1 MNNALDILKK
11 LWKNTS
17 FNNFL
22 NLSLNQGINVLVAL
36 ISTPFLYQ
44 RLGEDQFGLVNLS
57 LTITLMFGI
66 IVSYGFHMNAP
77 KRLALLLDNPR
88 EQASLIN
95 EVLVTRIL
103 LSIAVVS
110 LVLLS
115 IYLGAFESYA
125 GIISFSLI
133 VLLGEAL
140 YPLFILQGFDR
151 LSLLA
156 ISNAITKV
164 TFLVGLIVVIEAP
177 TDAQWVNFMLGGS
190 AFIVNLFLVI
200 YIYAKRSYQFRWVS
214 FSKVWKRLLDNYK
227 FFSYSIGAYIQLTG
241 GFILLGNFV
250 SNEELGR
257 YSVAQ
262 RVAVLLRTIPALMA
276 QSILQNASRLY
287 RDDRP
292 AFEKYLKRVF
302 HNGLLITLGI
312 GIVFCFS
319 APWVVRVLAG
329 EYVDY
334 STRILQMLCFLPFLG
349 MLNIDTVMRILVA
362 EHKEVLARAM
372 WIGALVMLGTGVLG
386 SHYYGGVGLAVATL
400 FSEAFNFVIH
410 WYLLRRKL
418 ARQSQQR

>member
-1 MNNALDILKK
+1 MTK

-36 ISTPFLYQ
+36 ISSPFLYQ

-57 LTITLMFGI
+57 LTITMMFGI
-66 IVSYGFHMNAP
+66 IISYGFHMNAP
-77 KRLALLLDNPR
+77 RRLALLLDKPR
-88 EQASLIN
+88 EQATLIN
-95 EVLVTRIL
+95 EVLVTRML
-103 LSIAVVS
+103 LSVVVIG

-133 VLLGEAL
+133 VLLGEAF

-164 TFLVGLIVVIEAP
+164 SFLAGLILFIEVP
-177 TDAQWVNFMLGGS
+177 EDAQWVNFMLGGS
-190 AFIVNLFLVI
+190 AFVVNLLLVF
-200 YIYAKRSYQFRWVS
+200 YIYAKRSYQFQWASMSR
-214 FSKVWKRLLDNYK
+214 VWKRLVDNYK

-276 QSILQNASRLY
+276 QSILQNASRLF

-302 HNGLLITLGI
+302 KNGLLITLAI
-312 GIVFCFS
+312 GIVFFIS

-329 EYVDY
+329 EFVDY
-334 STRILQMLCFLPFLG
+334 STKILQLLCFLPFLG
-349 MLNIDTVMRILVA
+349 MLNIHTVVRILVA

-372 WIGALVMLGTGVLG
+372 WIGAVVMIGTGALG
-386 SHYYGGVGLAVATL
+386 SHLYGGMGLAVATL
-400 FSEAFNFVIH
+400 FSEAFNSVVH
-410 WYLLRRKL
+410 WYLLKRKL
-418 ARQSQQR
+418 AGEVLQA

>member
-1 MNNALDILKK
+1 MTK

-36 ISTPFLYQ
+36 ISSPFLYQ

-57 LTITLMFGI
+57 LTITMMFGI
-66 IVSYGFHMNAP
+66 IISYGFHMNAP
-77 KRLALLLDNPR
+77 KRLALLLDKPR
-88 EQASLIN
+88 EQATLIN
-95 EVLVTRIL
+95 EVLVTRML
-103 LSIAVVS
+103 LSVVVIG

-133 VLLGEAL
+133 VLLGEAF

-164 TFLVGLIVVIEAP
+164 SFLAGLILFIEVP
-177 TDAQWVNFMLGGS
+177 EDAQWVNFMLGGS
-190 AFIVNLFLVI
+190 AFVVNLLLVF
-200 YIYAKRSYQFRWVS
+200 YIYAKRSYQFQWASMSR
-214 FSKVWKRLLDNYK
+214 VWKRLVDNYK

-276 QSILQNASRLY
+276 QSILQNASRLF

-302 HNGLLITLGI
+302 KNGLLITLGI
-312 GIVFCFS
+312 GIVFFIS

-329 EYVDY
+329 EFVDY
-334 STRILQMLCFLPFLG
+334 STKILQLLCFLPFLG
-349 MLNIDTVMRILVA
+349 MLNIHTVVRILVA

-372 WIGALVMLGTGVLG
+372 WIGAVVMIGTGALG
-386 SHYYGGVGLAVATL
+386 SHLYGGMGLAVATL
-400 FSEAFNFVIH
+400 FSEAFNSVVH
-410 WYLLRRKL
+410 WYLLKRKL
-418 ARQSQQR
+418 AGEVLQA